1 MPIQFIIITAP
12 WWGTR
17 PPASNS
23 ADPSVAPVSPE
34 GRLGSEAVFQAEPGI
49 GSATQA
55 ACALPA
61 QSCDVDG
68 GVSTPPPPH
77 GCAKTVCPQE
87 GI

>member
-12 WWGTR
+12 WWETR

-23 ADPSVAPVSPE
+23 ADPPVAPVSPE
-34 GRLGSEAVFQAEPGI
+34 GRLGSKAVFQAEPGM

-55 ACALPA
+55 ARALLV

-68 GVSTPPPPH
+68 GVSTSLPPH
-77 GCAKTVCPQE
+77 GCATTVCP
-87 GI
+87 